1 MPSCA
6 FVTFGC
12 KINQY
17 DTQAIREEIIDLG
30 YQESR
35 DPSAVDLLIINSCS
49 VTERAGEKVGEK
61 IRSLTRKNPAAQV
74 IVTGCISDDDRIRL
88 EKIPQVVHLI
98 GNEEKH
104 RVAEVL
110 QGAPLLEKKPRRN
123 SRAIFDLQIHRF
135 EGRTRAFLKIQ
146 DGCDSFCS
154 YCIIPYLRGGSRSRD
169 HSPVLEEAKRLVED
183 GGFRELVLTGI
194 HLRQWGLDRGLEDGL
209 ARLMLDLRQIP
220 GLDRVRLSSIGEG
233 AFSEA
238 FLGAFQADRGLCR
251 FFHVPLQSGSE
262 RILRRMRRDYS
273 IDEYVEA
280 MERVHQQLP
289 GSVLATDVIVGFPG
303 ETEQD
308 FEMTLQLLDRLRF
321 VKVHLFPYS
330 PRPRTRAA
338 RLDDH
343 VSIETRQQ
351 RMIRAREFCEQ
362 LQQRELE
369 RRIGDRVEV
378 LIEKEASEKQ
388 TNEDQTPVAE
398 GLSREGLRV
407 QFDDADGTL
416 RRGVEVDGILERCR
430 GPKMS
435 ATKLAIGSGKERQR

>member
-6 FVTFGC
+6 FITFGC

-17 DTQAIREEIIDLG
+17 DTQAIREEILDLG
-30 YQESR
+30 YVESR
-35 DPSAVDLLIINSCS
+35 DPSAVDLLVVNSCT

-61 IRSLTRKNPAAQV
+61 IRSLTRKNPAAKV
-74 IVTGCISDDDRIRL
+74 IVTGCISEDDRIRL
-88 EKIPQVVHLI
+88 EKIPEVVHLI

-123 SRAIFDLQIHRF
+123 SRAIFDLKIHGF

-169 HSPVLEEAKRLVED
+169 HEPVLQEARRLVED

-194 HLRQWGLDRGLEDGL
+194 HLRQWGLDRGIEDGL

-233 AFSEA
+233 AFTDA
-238 FLGAFQADRGLCR
+238 FLGAFQADSGLCR

-262 RILRRMRRDYS
+262 RILRRMRRDYT
-273 IDEYVEA
+273 IEDYVAA
-280 MERVHQQLP
+280 MERVHLQLP

-303 ETEQD
+303 ETEED
-308 FEMTLQLLDRLRF
+308 FQQTLQLLEQLRF

-343 VSIETRQQ
+343 VPVEVREQ
-351 RMIRAREFCEQ
+351 RMIRVRELCQ
-362 LQQRELE
+362 RLQQRELE
-369 RRIGDRVEV
+369 RRVGDRVQV
-378 LIEKEASEKQ
+378 LIEKESSE
-388 TNEDQTPVAE
+388 DRPSAAE
-398 GLSREGLRV
+398 GLSREGIRV
-407 QFDDADGTL
+407 QFEDLDGSL
-416 RRGVEVDGILERCR
+416 RRGTEVEGILEQRNDQ
-430 GPKMS
+430 KMS
-435 ATKLAIGSGKERQR
+435 ARIVAIGAGEGLQR